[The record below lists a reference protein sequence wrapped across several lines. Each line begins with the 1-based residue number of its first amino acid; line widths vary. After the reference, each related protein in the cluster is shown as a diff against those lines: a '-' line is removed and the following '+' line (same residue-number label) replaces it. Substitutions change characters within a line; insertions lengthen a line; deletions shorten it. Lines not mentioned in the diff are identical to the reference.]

1 MARPPPSFPAPTLPT
16 SLPSG
21 LPSYPSTLWQ
31 TYRAALDSQYSVYL
45 AGLGGEQRLPAYY
58 PPPVYHQL
66 AAAHRFHI

>member
-16 SLPSG
+16 S